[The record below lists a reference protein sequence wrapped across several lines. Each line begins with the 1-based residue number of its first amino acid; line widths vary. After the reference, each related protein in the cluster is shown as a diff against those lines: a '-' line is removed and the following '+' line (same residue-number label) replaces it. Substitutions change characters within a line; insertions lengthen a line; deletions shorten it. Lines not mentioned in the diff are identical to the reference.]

1 MNLQR
6 FLCLVKKKGTDI
18 CFDWVDDTAAF
29 QSSLAIPVS
38 PSLSYCTRFFLV
50 WWLFHHISSSP
61 LYGNL
66 QAITLFYF
74 KNPLFNQLELWQRS
88 IGITVLCIILQFTHI
103 HSLWQYQMFQHT
115 LVHTLSWSCR
125 HCASQPHPRHG
136 KSCLYKATTKETRTT

>member
-1 MNLQR
+1 MSCEEKRVRIYVSTGWMTLLHSNLLWR
-6 FLCLVKKKGTDI
+6 Y
-18 CFDWVDDTAAF
+18 
-29 QSSLAIPVS
+29 QSRLLS
-38 PSLSYCTRFFLV
+38 PTVRDFLV
-50 WWLFHHISSSP
+50 WWLFHHTSSSP

-103 HSLWQYQMFQHT
+103 HFLWQYQMFQHT